1 MKGKAKVEFIARITD
16 EDGQVIERT
25 VSAIHDFPCSR
36 DFDLSTKDGFLSDF
50 DALEQAVLEARDKA
64 GREVTAD
71 FLELASKKTEK
82 PPKRRHR

>member
-1 MKGKAKVEFIARITD
+1 MKGKARVEFIARITD

-25 VSAIHDFPCSR
+25 VSAIHDFPCSK

-50 DALEQAVLEARDKA
+50 DAFEQAVLEARDKA
-64 GREVTAD
+64 GQEVTAD